1 MKLIKPVLRSNYMIK
16 NDELGQVIKSDFINE
31 IGIYGCIIGDD
42 QQNIYHNETGGY
54 LVRSKL
60 PTTNEGGVAAGFSAL
75 DSIYLD

>member
-1 MKLIKPVLRSNYMIK
+1 MKLIKPVLRPNYMIK
-16 NDELGQVIKSDFINE
+16 NDELGEIVKSDFINE

-42 QQNIYHNETGGY
+42 KNIYHNETGGY

-75 DSIYLD
+75 DSIYLE